1 MYFHQ
6 WWIQGVWG
14 HGAKQNKKKKGT
26 TCMPVGTSAQRSRDI
41 FMMKRGHLFC
51 LLQGHPRGQFIMCYL
66 PQERS
71 RGHCSCVFSN
81 MGHQRG
87 GVNQRILTVGLVG
100 FKCNQIHSNS
110 IIYLTYTKP
119 CPLDMHKSKDAKQT
133 WKYIS
138 SISFLLWD
146 YRGLHEHTVLFQ
158 RLPNLG
164 FIFMYECLCVCT
176 LSLLLFLS
184 GQS

>member
-1 MYFHQ
+1 MYAGGHQ
-6 WWIQGVWG
+6 RAEESWYIYDEERALVLSAARAPK
-14 HGAKQNKKKKGT
+14 GAVHYVLST
-26 TCMPVGTSAQRSRDI
+26 TGA
-41 FMMKRGHLFC
+41 FKRALFLC
-51 LLQGHPRGQFIMCYL
+51 F
-66 PQERS
+66 
-71 RGHCSCVFSN
+71 FN

-87 GVNQRILTVGLVG
+87 GVNRRILTVGLVG
-100 FKCNQIHSNS
+100 FKCNQIHYNS

-176 LSLLLFLS
+176 LSLLLFFS